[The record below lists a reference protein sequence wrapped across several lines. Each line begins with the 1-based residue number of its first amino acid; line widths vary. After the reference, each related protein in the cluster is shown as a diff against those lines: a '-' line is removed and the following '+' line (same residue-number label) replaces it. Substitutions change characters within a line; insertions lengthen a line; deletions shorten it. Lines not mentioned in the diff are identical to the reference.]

1 MRMLSRLLCA
11 CLFGAYLNQT
21 VMAQAIDPP
30 ATSAVL
36 SVDTGAQPL
45 AQALAGFAQRTGLQ
59 LVYVSRLATNRRSHP
74 LPPGLAPAQA
84 LARLLEGTGLSFTY
98 LNDRTIKIY
107 AAPALVTRVTAAE
120 TDPSREDHA
129 LPPLGALEEVMV
141 TATKREE
148 RLSVVPMSASVLT
161 ADEMYSAGIE
171 DITEIAAV
179 TPGIEYDFSSQFGPG
194 ILTNIAI
201 RGISADKGEPTTGIY
216 IDDTPIQMPHTS
228 FTDPF
233 PVTFDLARVEI
244 LRGPQGTLFGSSAEG
259 GAIRFIT
266 NEPSTTEADA
276 LYRAQISTTEQ
287 GGLSYEAGA
296 AAGGPL
302 ISDSLGAR
310 VSVWYREQ
318 GGYVDRMDPF
328 TDAVVDANANRS
340 WTEALR
346 LALAFAP
353 TSTLR
358 ITPSLSY
365 QAEHVH
371 DSPVFYTYLSDP
383 NAGEFNSGRLLR
395 QPDDDSFMLV
405 SLKIEQQL
413 DGSLF
418 TAVSSYFDRTAS
430 AIVDATNEDGVTELN
445 GYGNPL
451 GPEYPSS
458 YADAVPSELGIH
470 QILES
475 QELRLASAD
484 PMASLSW
491 VAGVFYS
498 QLRLAETQY
507 EYLVQAPTPP
517 VSTSTNASTDTEVSG
532 YAQASWHFSP
542 LWSAGAGMRLGW
554 ARGVNTGVSGG
565 SFNGGAT
572 PASHTERD
580 ANLPPTPRFD
590 LSFLPSD
597 GQLYYISVAK
607 GFRHGGTNGN
617 DPPQCNGTVDPDTYA
632 PDTVWSFEVGAKDQ
646 FLAHRLE
653 ISGSVYDIQWKGIQE
668 GVNDACGN
676 TYTANAGS
684 AVSAGF
690 DLKAEALL
698 SDRLSMAMALGY
710 IDVQYTRTLIAPG
723 DILITDRG
731 AVVGGVPSVP
741 APWTGTLSLRY
752 EWRLAPS
759 ATGYIRVDDTIHSH
773 NPGPFTELDH
783 RYTYY
788 DPRYTA
794 DPATDLLNPQV
805 GVKWTALDVKLFV
818 TNALNQHPD
827 LQLYADAPGSTLVYA
842 YTLQP
847 RTLGLT
853 ANWKF

>member
-1 MRMLSRLLCA
+1 
-11 CLFGAYLNQT
+11 
-21 VMAQAIDPP
+21 
-30 ATSAVL
+30 
-36 SVDTGAQPL
+36 
-45 AQALAGFAQRTGLQ
+45 
-59 LVYVSRLATNRRSHP
+59 
-74 LPPGLAPAQA
+74 
-84 LARLLEGTGLSFTY
+84 
-98 LNDRTIKIY
+98 
-107 AAPALVTRVTAAE
+107 
-120 TDPSREDHA
+120 
-129 LPPLGALEEVMV
+129 
-141 TATKREE
+141 
-148 RLSVVPMSASVLT
+148 
-161 ADEMYSAGIE
+161 MYSAGIE

-201 RGISADKGEPTTGIY
+201 RGISADKGQPTTGIY
-216 IDDTPIQMPHTS
+216 IDDTPIQMPHNS
-228 FTDPF
+228 FSDPF
-233 PVTFDLARVEI
+233 PVTFDLARVEV

-266 NEPSTTEADA
+266 NEPSITDSDA

-287 GGLSYEAGA
+287 GSLSYEAGA

-302 ISDSLGAR
+302 IPDTLGAR
-310 VSVWYREQ
+310 VSAWYREE
-318 GGYVDRMDPF
+318 GGYVNRLDPF
-328 TDAVVDANANRS
+328 TGAVVDADSNRS

-353 TSTLR
+353 TETLR

-365 QAEHVH
+365 QAGHVH

-383 NAGEFNSGRLLR
+383 NAGQFNSGRLLR
-395 QPDDDSFMLV
+395 QPDDDSFTLA
-405 SLKIEQQL
+405 SLKIEQHL
-413 DGSLF
+413 NGSLF

-430 AIVDATNEDGVTELN
+430 AIVDTTNEDGVTPLS
-445 GYGNPL
+445 YGNPL

-458 YADAVPSELGIH
+458 YADAVPSDLGIH
-470 QILES
+470 QILLS

-484 PMASLSW
+484 PMGQASW
-491 VAGVFYS
+491 VAGLFYS
-498 QLRLAETQY
+498 QLRLDETQY

-517 VSTSTNASTDTEVSG
+517 ASTGSNYSTDTEVSG
-532 YAQASWHFSP
+532 YAQATWHFST

-565 SFNGGAT
+565 FFNGGPS
-572 PASHTERD
+572 PASHTARD

-597 GQLYYISVAK
+597 GQLYYLSVAK
-607 GFRHGGTNGN
+607 GFRRGGTNGN
-617 DPPQCNGTVDPDTYA
+617 DPPVCNRIADPDTYA
-632 PDTVWSFEVGAKDQ
+632 PDTVWSYELGAKDQ
-646 FLAHRLE
+646 FFARHLQVSTSAY
-653 ISGSVYDIQWKGIQE
+653 SIQWRGIQE

-690 DLKAEALL
+690 DLKAEAML
-698 SDRLSMAMALGY
+698 SERLSMALALGY
-710 IDVQYTRTLIAPG
+710 IDVQYTHTLIAPG
-723 DILITDRG
+723 DILIADRG

-741 APWTGTLSLRY
+741 APWSGTFSIRY
-752 EWRLAPS
+752 EWLVAAGTS
-759 ATGYIRVDDTIHSH
+759 GYVRVDDTIHSH

-783 RYTYY
+783 LYTYY

-794 DPATDLLNPQV
+794 DPATNLLNPQL
-805 GVKWTALDVKLFV
+805 GLKWASLDLKLFV
-818 TNALNQHPD
+818 TNALNQHPE
-827 LQLYADAPGSTLVYA
+827 LQLYADEPGSTLVYA

-853 ANWKF
+853 ANWTF

>member
-1 MRMLSRLLCA
+1 MVLLRRLLGA
-11 CLFGAYLNQT
+11 CLLGACLDHA
-21 VMAQAIDPP
+21 VIAQGTDPSP
-30 ATSAVL
+30 PSAVL
-36 SVDTGAQPL
+36 SLETLAQPL
-45 AQALAGFAQRTGLQ
+45 AQALASFAQRTGLQ
-59 LVYVSRLATNRRSHP
+59 LVYVSRLASGKRSHP
-74 LPPGLAPAQA
+74 VAAGLAPAQA
-84 LARLLEGTGLSFTY
+84 LAKLLEGTGLAFTY

-107 AAPALVTRVTAAE
+107 AAAGISARVAAAQA
-120 TDPSREDHA
+120 DVPREDQ
-129 LPPLGALEEVMV
+129 PLSPVGSIEEVMV

-171 DITEIAAV
+171 DITEIASV
-179 TPGIEYDFSSQFGPG
+179 TPGVEYDFSSQFGPG

-228 FTDPF
+228 FADPF
-233 PVTFDLARVEI
+233 PVTFDLARVEV

-266 NEPSTTEADA
+266 NEPSTTDFDA
-276 LYRAQISTTEQ
+276 LYRAQIATTEQ
-287 GGLSYEAGA
+287 GSLSYEAGA

-302 ISDSLGAR
+302 IQDTLGAR
-310 VSVWYREQ
+310 VSAWYREE
-318 GGYVDRMDPF
+318 GGYVNRVDPF
-328 TDAVVDANANRS
+328 TGAVVDPDANRT

-346 LALAFAP
+346 IALAFAP
-353 TSTLR
+353 TDSLR

-365 QAEHVH
+365 QAGHVH

-383 NAGEFNSGRLLR
+383 SQGLFNSGRLLR
-395 QPDDDSFMLV
+395 QPDEDSFTLA
-405 SLKIEQQL
+405 SLKIEQHL
-413 DGSLF
+413 DSSLF
-418 TAVSSYFDRTAS
+418 TAITSYFDRTAS
-430 AIVDATNEDGVTELN
+430 AIVDTTNEDGVTTFN

-451 GPEYPSS
+451 GPEYPTS
-458 YADAVPSELGIH
+458 YADAVPSDLGIH
-470 QILES
+470 QILLS

-484 PMASLSW
+484 QSDPVSW
-491 VAGVFYS
+491 VAGLFYS
-498 QLRLAETQY
+498 QLRLDETQY
-507 EYLVQAPTPP
+507 EYLVEAPIPP
-517 VSTSTNASTDTEVSG
+517 ASTSSNYSDDTEVSG
-532 YAQASWHFSP
+532 YAQATWHFSP

-565 SFNGGAT
+565 FFNGGPS
-572 PASHTERD
+572 PAGHTERD

-607 GFRHGGTNGN
+607 GFRRGGTNGTE
-617 DPPQCNGTVDPDTYA
+617 PPECNHVPDPDTYA
-632 PDTVWSFEVGAKDQ
+632 PDTVWSFELGAKDQ
-646 FLAHRLE
+646 FFARRLQ
-653 ISGSVYDIQWKGIQE
+653 ISASAYSIEWKGIQE

-684 AVSAGF
+684 ADSAGF

-698 SDRLSMAMALGY
+698 SDRLSMALALGY
-710 IDVQYTRTLIAPG
+710 IDVQYTRTLITPDG
-723 DILITDRG
+723 ILIADRG

-741 APWTGTLSLRY
+741 APWSGTFSVRY
-752 EWRLAPS
+752 EWMVAPN
-759 ATGYIRVDDTIHSH
+759 ATGYVRIDDTIHSH
-773 NPGPFTELDH
+773 NPGPFTELDR

-794 DPATDLLNPQV
+794 DPATDLLNPQL
-805 GVKWTALDVKLFV
+805 GLKWASLDLKLLV

-827 LQLYADAPGSTLVYA
+827 LQLYADAPYSTLVYA

-847 RTLGLT
+847 RTLMLT

>member
-1 MRMLSRLLCA
+1 MGLLKRLLGTCLLGA
-11 CLFGAYLNQT
+11 CLDQSIL
-21 VMAQAIDPP
+21 AQVVDPP
-30 ATSAVL
+30 APEAVL
-36 SVDTGAQPL
+36 SIDAAAQPL
-45 AQALAGFAQRTGLQ
+45 AQALANFAERTGLQ
-59 LVYVSRLATNRRSHP
+59 LVYVSRLAGGKRSHP
-74 LPPGLAPAQA
+74 LPAGLAPAPA
-84 LARLLEGTGLSFTY
+84 LAKLLEGTGLAFVY
-98 LNDRTIKIY
+98 LNERTIKIY
-107 AAPALVTRVTAAE
+107 AAPAVAARIAPASA
-120 TDPSREDHA
+120 DSSREDHA
-129 LPPLGALEEVMV
+129 TAPAEALDEVMV
-141 TATKREE
+141 TATKREQ
-148 RLSVVPMSASVLT
+148 RLSILPMSASVLS
-161 ADEMYSAGIE
+161 AAEMYSAGIE

-201 RGISADKGEPTTGIY
+201 RGISADKGQPTTGIY
-216 IDDTPIQMPHTS
+216 IDDTPIQMPHNS
-228 FTDPF
+228 FGDPF
-233 PVTFDLARVEI
+233 PVTFDLARVEV

-259 GAIRFIT
+259 GAIRFIP
-266 NEPSTTEADA
+266 NEPSTTDFDA

-287 GGLSYEAGA
+287 GSLSYELGA

-302 ISDSLGAR
+302 IPDTLGAR
-310 VSVWYREQ
+310 VSAWYREE
-318 GGYVDRMDPF
+318 GGYVNREDPF
-328 TDAVVDANANRS
+328 TGAVVDADANRTWS
-340 WTEALR
+340 EALR
-346 LALAFAP
+346 IALAIAP
-353 TSTLR
+353 TDTLR

-365 QAEHVH
+365 QAGHVH

-383 NAGEFNSGRLLR
+383 SAGQFNSGRLLR
-395 QPDDDSFMLV
+395 QPDEDSFTLA
-405 SLKIEQQL
+405 SLKVEQQL

-418 TAVSSYFDRTAS
+418 TAVTSYFDRTAS
-430 AIVDATNEDGVTELN
+430 AIVDTTNEDGVTEFNGN

-458 YADAVPSELGIH
+458 YADAVPSDLAIH
-470 QILES
+470 QILSS
-475 QELRLASAD
+475 QELRLASSD
-484 PMASLSW
+484 PTARLSW
-491 VAGVFYS
+491 VAGLFYS
-498 QLRLAETQY
+498 RLQLDESQY
-507 EYLVQAPTPP
+507 EYLVEAPMPP
-517 VSTSTNASTDTEVSG
+517 ASTGNNYSIDTEVSG
-532 YAQASWHFSP
+532 YGQATWHFSP
-542 LWSAGAGMRLGW
+542 QWSTGAGMRLGW

-565 SFNGGAT
+565 FFNAPS

-607 GFRHGGTNGN
+607 GFRRGGTNGTE
-617 DPPQCNGTVDPDTYA
+617 PSPCNGDPDTYA
-632 PDTVWSFEVGAKDQ
+632 PDTVWSFELGAKNE
-646 FLAHRLE
+646 FFARRLQ
-653 ISGSVYDIQWKGIQE
+653 ISTSAYNIEWRGIQE

-698 SDRLSMAMALGY
+698 SDRLSMALALGY
-710 IDVQYTRTLIAPG
+710 IDVQYTHTLIGSG
-723 DILITDRG
+723 DILIADRG

-741 APWTGTLSLRY
+741 APWSGTLSVRY
-752 EWRLAPS
+752 EWMMGPS
-759 ATGYIRVDDTIHSH
+759 ALGYMRVDDTIHSH

-794 DPATDLLNPQV
+794 DPATDLLNPQL
-805 GVKWTALDVKLFV
+805 GLKWAALDLKLFV

-827 LQLYADAPGSTLVYA
+827 LQLYADAPYSTLVYA